1 MMNIEKLTRRF
12 ETVFDRPQ
20 SSLLAET
27 ITEAY
32 SDLVKTSDFNE
43 LKAIVKD
50 LAEAQQR
57 TETKMG
63 ELAQA
68 QQRTETRMDELAQ
81 AQKRTEAS
89 VAEMTRAI
97 TGMAQELGGLSR
109 SMSYSLENE
118 AYRSLPA
125 LLQTRY
131 DIVLHEKIVRLD
143 LDGEE
148 INLFA
153 RGERNSQPI
162 YLVGESKLQLDERR
176 NSRRAAEAI
185 LDQIDRKAA
194 VVQRHYPDTEI
205 VRILLT
211 HYARPAVL
219 QQAKERGVL
228 VIQSFEW

>member
-1 MMNIEKLTRRF
+1 MMNVENLTRRF
-12 ETVFDRPQ
+12 ETVFDRRQ
-20 SSLLAET
+20 SSVLAET

-32 SDLVKTSDFNE
+32 SELVKTSDFNE
-43 LKAIVKD
+43 LKAIVKEI
-50 LAEAQQR
+50 AEAQQR
-57 TETKMG
+57 LVERQDRLTE
-63 ELAQA
+63 AQE
-68 QQRTETRMDELAQ
+68 RTEVSISELVQ
-81 AQKRTEAS
+81 AQKQTERL
-89 VAEMTRAI
+89 VAGI
-97 TGMAQELGGLSR
+97 AQELGGLSR

-118 AYRSLPA
+118 AYRNLPA

-131 DIVLHEKIVRLD
+131 GITLDEKLVRLD

-153 RGERNSQPI
+153 RGTRNGQPI

-176 NSRRAAEAI
+176 NSHRAAEAI
-185 LDQIDRKAA
+185 LNQLDKKAG
-194 VVQRHYPDTEI
+194 VVQRRYPDVEI

-219 QQAKERGVL
+219 QQAEARGVI

>member
-1 MMNIEKLTRRF
+1 MLNVENLTRRF
-12 ETVFDRPQ
+12 ETVFDHRQ
-20 SSLLAET
+20 SSVLAET

-32 SDLVKTSDFNE
+32 SELVKTSDFNE

-57 TETKMG
+57 LAE
-63 ELAQA
+63 AQA
-68 QQRTETRMDELAQ
+68 RTEISIRELVQ
-81 AQKRTEAS
+81 AQKQTER
-89 VAEMTRAI
+89 VV
-97 TGMAQELGGLSR
+97 TGIAQELGGLSR

-118 AYRSLPA
+118 AYRNLPA

-131 DIVLHEKIVRLD
+131 GITLDEKIVRLD

-153 RGERNSQPI
+153 RGARNGQPI

-176 NSRRAAEAI
+176 NSHRAAEAI
-185 LDQIDRKAA
+185 LNQLDKKAA
-194 VVQRHYPDTEI
+194 VVQRRYPDVEI

-211 HYARPAVL
+211 HYARPAIL
-219 QQAKERGVL
+219 QQAEARGVI

>member
-1 MMNIEKLTRRF
+1 MLNVENLTRRF
-12 ETVFDRPQ
+12 ETVFDRRQ
-20 SSLLAET
+20 SSVLAET

-32 SDLVKTSDFNE
+32 SELVKTSDFNE

-50 LAEAQQR
+50 LAEAQRR
-57 TETKMG
+57 TEIAIG
-63 ELAQA
+63 ELV
-68 QQRTETRMDELAQ
+68 Q
-81 AQKRTEAS
+81 AQKQTER
-89 VAEMTRAI
+89 VV
-97 TGMAQELGGLSR
+97 TGIAQELGGLSR

-118 AYRSLPA
+118 AYRNLPA

-131 DIVLHEKIVRLD
+131 GITLDEKIVRLD

-153 RGERNSQPI
+153 RGTRNGQPI

-176 NSRRAAEAI
+176 NSHRAAEAI
-185 LDQIDRKAA
+185 LNQLDKKAA
-194 VVQRHYPDTEI
+194 VVQRRYPDVEI

-211 HYARPAVL
+211 RYARPAVL
-219 QQAKERGVL
+219 QQAEARGVI

>member
-1 MMNIEKLTRRF
+1 MLNVENLTRRF
-12 ETVFDRPQ
+12 ETVFDRRQ

-32 SDLVKTSDFNE
+32 SELVKTSDFNE
-43 LKAIVKD
+43 LKAIVKEI
-50 LAEAQQR
+50 AEAQQR
-57 TETKMG
+57 LVERQDRLTE
-63 ELAQA
+63 AQDRLTEA
-68 QQRTETRMDELAQ
+68 QGRTEVSIRELIQ
-81 AQKRTEAS
+81 AQKQTER
-89 VAEMTRAI
+89 VV
-97 TGMAQELGGLSR
+97 TGIAQELGGLSR

-118 AYRSLPA
+118 AYRNLPA

-131 DIVLHEKIVRLD
+131 GITLDEKIVRLD

-153 RGERNSQPI
+153 RGTRNGQPI

-176 NSRRAAEAI
+176 NSHRAAEAI
-185 LDQIDRKAA
+185 LNQLDKKAA
-194 VVQRHYPDTEI
+194 VVQRRYPDVEI

-219 QQAKERGVL
+219 QQAEARGVI